1 MLPLIK
7 ALFLARKA
15 KQAYDGHNGK
25 TVQPRT
31 PMSKTNKV
39 RLVALLP
46 VTLTAIALL
55 LAFLC
60 VYAGNKPGYM
70 EDYAV
75 FTLNVSRIGENQLAS
90 LDQKISS
97 IHLKR
102 EVALPAIATPTVT
115 SSPSISYIPTTF
127 MTMAP
132 RGVISSLTAKA
143 GSDISAATSAAHS
156 KATSIESAAA
166 SAASSAT
173 AAAATNL
180 INAVNKAYHG
190 VIADLKLKDFYSIHI
205 STACSGNYQFKNG
218 TNVTV
223 GDSGVPTTGVTE
235 HVDACDA
242 HSVIDPLELIR
253 ILYWIGIVHVA
264 IALILGIIGLLKPTR
279 KFALFNIFGTLPA
292 LVLLFLAS
300 SVTHGVAVGA
310 GHLINFIGQS
320 VGIAGYPGTKFLH
333 LTWATTVLLL
343 INMLIW
349 TGIFFMV
356 KKDGVVETT
365 TGPVQS
371 SGFGPFGFGERKRP
385 DRTSVIAMGPV
396 PHPAPVRFDQNGHAM
411 I

>member
-15 KQAYDGHNGK
+15 KQVYDGHNCK
-25 TVQPRT
+25 AAKART
-31 PMSKTNKV
+31 PMSKTNRV
-39 RLVALLP
+39 RLTALLP

-90 LDQKISS
+90 LDQKINS

-102 EVALPAIATPTVT
+102 EVSLPAIATPTVT
-115 SSPSISYIPTTF
+115 SGPSISNIPTTF

-143 GSDISAATSAAHS
+143 GSDVSAATSAAHS
-156 KATSIESAAA
+156 KATSIGSAAA

-180 INAVNKAYHG
+180 IKAVNKAYHG

-205 STACSGNYQFKNG
+205 SSACSGTYQFQNG

-223 GDSGVPTTGVTE
+223 GDSGVPTTG
-235 HVDACDA
+235 
-242 HSVIDPLELIR
+242 LIR
-253 ILYWIGIVHVA
+253 ILYWVGIIHVA
-264 IALILGIIGLLKPTR
+264 IALILGLVGLLKPTR

-343 INMLIW
+343 INMLMW

-356 KKDGVVETT
+356 KRDGVVETS
-365 TGPVQS
+365 TGPMQS
-371 SGFGPFGFGERKRP
+371 SGFGPFGFGGRKRM

-396 PHPAPVRFDQNGHAM
+396 SHPAPVRLDQNGHAM